1 MKESKTSDGHGLT
14 KSDLLHVSKICTR
27 LHRIAPNESMIN
39 HVHVILGQLLD
50 YIHFTTHR
58 YRIDPFKVLEQE
70 LLAME
75 DKWEPFFETHA
86 LDDPEIQSRLAGTH
100 AFIEITQFTPQFKKR
115 STAPPAHTKQSQ
127 SQIWIG
133 TRQDNELLV
142 CTYSHRIPYTKREL
156 SILHM
161 IQPHLDLAWRNWRTT
176 RSLTKRIGVLQD
188 NFSVPSEEE
197 LNKSLSICENLLA
210 LTPRQREV
218 TELVAAGFDNQQI
231 ADQLNISSRTVQK
244 HLEAVYQCVDIH
256 HRTELAA
263 FWHQVSPAL

>member
-1 MKESKTSDGHGLT
+1 MGN
-14 KSDLLHVSKICTR
+14 LLRDTF
-27 LHRIAPNESMIN
+27 
-39 HVHVILGQLLD
+39 LD
-50 YIHFTTHR
+50 H
-58 YRIDPFKVLEQE
+58 PEMQP
-70 LLAME
+70 LLA
-75 DKWEPFFETHA
+75 
-86 LDDPEIQSRLAGTH
+86 EINS
-100 AFIEITQFTPQFKKR
+100 FIEITQLTPRPKIRATTEPSEKN
-115 STAPPAHTKQSQ
+115 QSQ

-133 TRQDNELLV
+133 IRQDNELLV

-197 LNKSLSICENLLA
+197 LNKSLSICENLSA

-231 ADQLNISSRTVQK
+231 ANQLKISSRTVQK
-244 HLEAVYQCVDIH
+244 HLEAVYQRVDIH

-263 FWHQVSPAL
+263 LWHQVSPAL